1 MKLSAERCRAVLNE
15 MAYEQPVDTEQGE
28 ERLTALLMAVEVLRY
43 VETVKIKLE
52 KDLMRRQNNG

>member
-1 MKLSAERCRAVLNE
+1 MTAEKVMSILTT
-15 MAYEQPVDTEQGE
+15 MAYEQPVDTEAGQ
-28 ERLTALLMAVEVLRY
+28 ERMKALYMAVEVLRY